1 MSGWPGARW
10 LLRLGTA
17 VTLAFL
23 YVPLVVIGLYA
34 FNASR
39 IQSYLAQRLT
49 TDPVQ
54 AAAPGGGGDK
64 VAAAPV
70 P

>member
-1 MSGWPGARW
+1 MSVRENVVANLSRPNQLPIVNVVA
-10 LLRLGTA
+10 
-17 VTLAFL
+17 LAAIVL
-23 YVPLVVIGLYA
+23 SLIPV
-34 FNASR
+34 
-39 IQSYLAQRLT
+39 YLAQRLT